1 MVTPTPS
8 QPIPCP
14 PPSYDSFEEEN
25 YESQSLELRKQMYN
39 YSTWKM
45 YYRITKSSFRN
56 RTEDLVIEKE
66 ASERPKKEYVT
77 SRSIELNLASPIA
90 MFEIEL

>member
-1 MVTPTPS
+1 MTPS

-14 PPSYDSFEEEN
+14 PPSYDVSEEED
-25 YESQSLELRKQMYN
+25 YETQSLELRKQMYN

-56 RTEDLVIEKE
+56 QIEGSVIEKE
-66 ASERPKKEYVT
+66 PTEPPKNEYVK
-77 SRSIELNLASPIA
+77 SRSIEINLASPIA
-90 MFEIEL
+90 MFEFEL